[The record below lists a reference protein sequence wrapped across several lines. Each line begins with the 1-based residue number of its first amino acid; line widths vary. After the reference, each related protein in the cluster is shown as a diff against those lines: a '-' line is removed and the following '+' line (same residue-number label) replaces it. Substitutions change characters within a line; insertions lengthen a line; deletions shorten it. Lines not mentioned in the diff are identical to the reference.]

1 MTGKNSIV
9 WGVCWLNET
18 TDTLIRFI
26 KNTVQAIASLG
37 LSAYPVIFDAKY
49 GRSAD
54 EINQISGQ
62 LRDCFIIQNK
72 INIYPNKNYGVA
84 VISQFAH
91 DVGSEY
97 TAIVDPDWQ
106 IEEFSL
112 FIQRLLCPLW
122 NNNAQI
128 VIPDIS
134 TEAGRSNLL
143 IGKPAV
149 YLFYPEYVNII
160 QTAFPGSLVGL
171 AEILYRITTS
181 SAYHFDWGGEWDVIS
196 IAASHN
202 IKISSSPASV
212 KNTRH
217 RSNTSKSFD
226 AFQIWRAIF
235 SNDDLVNRYGNLH
248 KFQDKCIPFD
258 QFSEI
263 LLKCRLSAR
272 DQIELINRIA
282 VNDTQRQLLYMILY
296 PIASILQ
303 EIHSIPPIQQSGS
316 LPYDKDEISRISML
330 APYCVKSALMCS
342 LHNIKEIGW
351 NAKHLTGQFWSNWDE
366 ASQVHARKAAA
377 DSFKRGG
384 RV

>member
-1 MTGKNSIV
+1 MSKKSSIV
-9 WGVCWLNET
+9 WGVCWLNEP
-18 TDTLIRFI
+18 TDILIRFI
-26 KNTVQAIASLG
+26 KNTVRAISSFG
-37 LSAYPVIFDAKY
+37 FFAYPVIFDAKY
-49 GRSAD
+49 ERSVD
-54 EINQISGQ
+54 EVSHISKRLG
-62 LRDCFIIQNK
+62 DCLVIPNK

-84 VISQFAH
+84 AISQFAY
-91 DVGSEY
+91 DLNAEY
-97 TAIVDPDWQ
+97 VAVVDPDWQ
-106 IEEFSL
+106 VEEYST
-112 FIQRLLCPLW
+112 FIQQLLRPLYK
-122 NNNAQI
+122 NHAQI
-128 VIPDIS
+128 VIPDIGA
-134 TEAGRSNLL
+134 EAGRSNLL
-143 IGKPAV
+143 IGKPTVA
-149 YLFYPEYVNII
+149 LFYPEYADII

-171 AEILYRITTS
+171 TETVHSITASTG
-181 SAYHFDWGGEWDVIS
+181 YHFDWGGEWDVIS

-202 IKISSSPASV
+202 IKIASSPANV
-212 KNTRH
+212 ENTRH
-217 RSNTSKSFD
+217 RSNASKSFD
-226 AFQIWRAIF
+226 AFQIWRAVF
-235 SNDDLVNRYGNLH
+235 SSDDLVNRYGNLH
-248 KFQDKCIPFD
+248 KFQDRCIPFD